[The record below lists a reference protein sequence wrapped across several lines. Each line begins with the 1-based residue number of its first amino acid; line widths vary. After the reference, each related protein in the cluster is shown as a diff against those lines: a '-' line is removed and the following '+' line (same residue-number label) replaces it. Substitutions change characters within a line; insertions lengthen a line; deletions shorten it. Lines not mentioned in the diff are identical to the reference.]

1 MRDIFDKCEDFLLEP
16 KAVGSRELELAADMF
31 TRMSP
36 PNNAGPWI
44 DADGRKLL
52 QFSSNDY
59 LGLAMHP
66 DVMACAAEVVQEYGI
81 SSPMGSRLMTGNTE
95 YHVELE
101 RRVAVFKRCEAAV
114 TFPSGA
120 MAMIGT
126 LACLAG
132 PQDLLILDE
141 QAHATLACGARASGA
156 TVRFF
161 RHNDLEHLESVLE
174 RSQSFQS
181 KAIVV
186 DGVYSMG
193 GDMGPLGELVAL
205 KKRHGARLFV
215 DDAHGTGVFG
225 EHGRG
230 TASHLGVEQDVDL
243 HLGTF
248 SKAVGTI
255 GGFVAGDGVVMEY
268 VRYHAPT
275 YVFSK
280 STPLAVVAATLV
292 SLELLEKAD
301 DRRKKLWENATRL
314 QHGLRDMGLDVGATQ
329 SPITPI
335 WFPGNDALYIADQ
348 LYKVQGIWAAPV
360 VYPAVS
366 LGQSILR
373 VIPTAMHTEAE
384 IDFLVRSIGMIRG
397 SMVLGSLSVD

>member
-1 MRDIFDKCEDFLLEP
+1 MKDIFDKCEDFLLEP
-16 KAVGSRELELAADMF
+16 KAVDSRDLELAADLF
-31 TRMSP
+31 TRTSP

-44 DADGRKLL
+44 EAEGRELL

-59 LGLAMHP
+59 LGLAVHP
-66 DVMACAAEVVQEYGI
+66 DVRARAAEVVQECGI

-95 YHVELE
+95 YHAELE

-141 QAHATLACGARASGA
+141 QAHATLVCGARASGA

-161 RHNDLEHLESVLE
+161 RHNDVEHLESVLA
-174 RSQSFQS
+174 RSETFQS

-186 DGVYSMG
+186 DGIYSMG
-193 GDMGPLGELVAL
+193 GDMGPLRELVAL
-205 KKRHGARLFV
+205 KREHGARLFV

-225 EHGRG
+225 ENGRG
-230 TASHLGVEQDVDL
+230 TASHLGVEEDVDL

-255 GGFVAGDGVVMEY
+255 GGFVAGDGTVMEY
-268 VRYHAPT
+268 IRYHAPT
-275 YVFSK
+275 FVFSK

-292 SLELLEKAD
+292 SLELLHQAD
-301 DRRKKLWENATRL
+301 DRRKKLWENANRL
-314 QHGLRDMGLDVGATQ
+314 QQGLRQLGLDVGDTQ

-335 WFPGNDALYIADQ
+335 RLPGNDALHIADQ
-348 LYKVQGIWAAPV
+348 LHRVQGIWAAPV

-373 VIPTAMHTEAE
+373 VIPTAMHTEA
-384 IDFLVRSIGMIRG
+384 DVDYLVRSIGMIRG
-397 SMVLGSLSVD
+397 SMVLGSLSAD